1 MGLPTDFKELQ
12 IPGYVLKTLYVIGF
26 FRDLV
31 DALCPYISLPRFLD
45 HEIPRPDP
53 IRPETFTTVSL
64 ADKISPVV
72 RFSDIQTDLEDC
84 CTVCLS
90 DFESDDNIRQLPN
103 CRHVFHDH
111 CLDRW
116 IVDCRKMTCP
126 ICRDRKQDSAASPP
140 ATGPAGRQPAP
151 APAVPAPVP
160 DLLGDLMGLDNA
172 AIVPVDEP
180 TTSSGPPL
188 PIVVP
193 ASTGQGLQ
201 ISAQLTRRI
210 GQVFYSMLFENNT
223 QVVVDGFMIQ
233 FNENTF
239 GLAAAGPLQIVPLQP
254 GTSASTMLPTVVLQ
268 NMPAGPP
275 SSLLQAAVKNN
286 QQPTWRSLPD
296 SNEVQREFP
305 GITITSVESTI
316 YLLAAFNMFLIA
328 KRKNGNQ
335 DVIY

>member
-1 MGLPTDFKELQ
+1 MMTRTLLKEA
-12 IPGYVLKTLYVIGF
+12 GYSSGN
-26 FRDLV
+26 
-31 DALCPYISLPRFLD
+31 
-45 HEIPRPDP
+45 
-53 IRPETFTTVSL
+53 
-64 ADKISPVV
+64 PV
-72 RFSDIQTDLEDC
+72 
-84 CTVCLS
+84 
-90 DFESDDNIRQLPN
+90 
-103 CRHVFHDH
+103 
-111 CLDRW
+111 
-116 IVDCRKMTCP
+116 
-126 ICRDRKQDSAASPP
+126 DSAASPP

-160 DLLGDLMGLDNA
+160 DLLSDLMGLDNA

-180 TTSSGPPL
+180 TASSGPPL
-188 PIVVP
+188 PIVMP

-201 ISAQLTRRI
+201 ISAQLTRRV

-233 FNENTF
+233 FNKNTF
-239 GLAAAGPLQIVPLQP
+239 GLATAGPLQIVPLQP
-254 GTSASTMLPTVVLQ
+254 GTSASTMLPIVVLQ

-286 QQPTWRSLPD
+286 QQPVWTWRSLAD

-316 YLLAAFNMFLIA
+316 DLLAAFNMFFIA

-335 DVIY
+335 DVIYLSAKVPRDIRS

>member
-31 DALCPYISLPRFLD
+31 DVLCPYIGLPRFLD
-45 HEIPRPDP
+45 HEILRPDP
-53 IRPETFTTVSL
+53 IRPETLTTVSL

-126 ICRDRKQDSAASPP
+126 ICRDRYFPAEEIPVQYGGNERDDDTKFSNEAVSEVVVKPGSSVNIEIPASEEAGYSSGNPVDSAASPP

-160 DLLGDLMGLDNA
+160 DLLSDLMGLDNA

-180 TTSSGPPL
+180 TASSGPPL
-188 PIVVP
+188 PIVMP
-193 ASTGQGLQ
+193 AATGQGLQ
-201 ISAQLTRRI
+201 ISAQLTRR
-210 GQVFYSMLFENNT
+210 
-223 QVVVDGFMIQ
+223 
-233 FNENTF
+233 FNKNTF
-239 GLAAAGPLQIVPLQP
+239 GLATAGPLQIVPLQP
-254 GTSASTMLPTVVLQ
+254 GTSASTMLPIVVLQ

-286 QQPTWRSLPD
+286 QQPVWIL
-296 SNEVQREFP
+296 QR
-305 GITITSVESTI
+305 
-316 YLLAAFNMFLIA
+316 
-328 KRKNGNQ
+328 
-335 DVIY
+335 